1 MFVLALILLSL
12 ILIKTKAT
20 YEFSGRKV
28 KIDHLLFMD
37 DLKTY
42 SRNEKEL
49 DLLVQTINI
58 FSKDI
63 GMEFCL
69 EKFLRSILDGQKKF

>member
-1 MFVLALILLSL
+1 M
-12 ILIKTKAT
+12 
-20 YEFSGRKV
+20 

-63 GMEFCL
+63 GMEFSL
-69 EKFLRSILDGQKKF
+69 EKFLRSILEGQKKF

>member
-28 KIDHLLFMD
+28 KIDYLLFMD

-69 EKFLRSILDGQKKF
+69 EKFLRSILEGQKKF